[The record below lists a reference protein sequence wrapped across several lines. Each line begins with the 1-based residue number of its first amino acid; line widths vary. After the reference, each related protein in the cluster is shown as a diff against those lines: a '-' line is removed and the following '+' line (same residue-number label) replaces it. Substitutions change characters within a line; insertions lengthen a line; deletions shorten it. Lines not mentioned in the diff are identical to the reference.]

1 MINVMTQEEEWVSLK
16 EASSLTGKSMTAL
29 RVMIKRGKGIR
40 AKKIQDN
47 NREYWFIH
55 RDELKELRSAS
66 HFSGDDH
73 DEYDHDEP
81 RAVPHSGE
89 VMSMMYD
96 MLERQRKEM
105 TRERDQILQGL
116 MMYRYKYE
124 ELDRQVKALPAPPDE
139 MSAEIKQKDFVI
151 REKELVI
158 ESLSGKLSSLPAPP
172 DEIASALKEK
182 EMMIRE
188 KERMLEELSRK
199 IEALPSPPE
208 TIGEELMKKEVLLM
222 EKELMLEEM
231 DRKIKLLP
239 ASPEEVAETLEKKE
253 SLLGE
258 KELLLGE
265 KKLQLEQK
273 DMELEEKERL
283 IRELR
288 STLEAEQ
295 RRPWWKKMLGM

>member
-1 MINVMTQEEEWVSLK
+1 MINVLTQEEEWISLK

-55 RDELKELRSAS
+55 RDELKDLRSNP
-66 HFSGDDH
+66 HFTHDDH
-73 DEYDHDEP
+73 DDYDHDEP
-81 RAVPHSGE
+81 RSVPHSGE

-116 MMYRYKYE
+116 MMYRFKYE
-124 ELDRQVKALPAPPDE
+124 ELDRQVKALPAPPE
-139 MSAEIKQKDFVI
+139 AISAELKEKDGLI

-158 ESLSGKLSSLPAPP
+158 ETLNGKLSTLPAPP
-172 DEIASALKEK
+172 DEIAVTLKEK
-182 EMMIRE
+182 EMMLRE

-199 IEALPSPPE
+199 IDALPSPPE

-222 EKELMLEEM
+222 EKELLLEEL

-239 ASPEEVAETLEKKE
+239 ASPEEVADMLEKKE

-273 DMELEEKERL
+273 DLEIEEKENL
-283 IRELR
+283 ISDLR
-288 STLEAEQ
+288 NTLEAER